1 MAPVKGLWTCMMCHF
16 CSTVLFPVMEL
27 YLFDWMFKCTFTF
40 LHKHNFNHLYSVYR
54 KMVLATLLQCCW
66 PFSGRSS
73 IIIFIAMCLE
83 RMNFQEHHLCI
94 FQALWSQLALY
105 LHLHS
110 VIQCNEHFAIWSNTL
125 HCTVCVFWY
134 ALAQSFNNVICPRLF
149 WLDSQQLITVW
160 L

>member
-54 KMVLATLLQCCW
+54 KMVLATLLQRCW

-94 FQALWSQLALY
+94 FQALGSQLVLY

-110 VIQCNEHFAIWSNTL
+110 VFNAMNTSPSDPTPYIVLYVFSDMIWLNTSI
-125 HCTVCVFWY
+125 VFWR
-134 ALAQSFNNVICPRLF
+134 F
-149 WLDSQQLITVW
+149 LI
-160 L
+160 